1 MFTKLL
7 AIGIALLLGFGA
19 VGCSNEEVV
28 DENNNTQQEET
39 QSNPNLDKAYECIK
53 EVTKVEDEEGWEIIK
68 TNNEIALFYVV
79 DDKITN
85 QYSEKEL
92 KDFMEEQSID
102 KLPAAMQAMVEQN
115 GIDVEDIVFAAGIYH
130 KPDGEQL
137 MPIYI
142 AATNEAYNVDAIS
155 NFYK

>member
-19 VGCSNEEVV
+19 VGCSNEEVT
-28 DENNNTQQEET
+28 ENNNNTQQEEV

-92 KDFMEEQSID
+92 YAFMEEQSID

-142 AATNEAYNVDAIS
+142 ASTNEAYNVDAIS

>member
-19 VGCSNEEVV
+19 VGCSNEEVT
-28 DENNNTQQEET
+28 ENNNNNQQEEV

-79 DDKITN
+79 DGKITD

-92 KDFMEEQSID
+92 YAFMEEQGVD

-115 GIDVEDIVFAAGIYH
+115 GIDAEDIVFAAGIYH
-130 KPDGEQL
+130 KPDGKQL
-137 MPIYI
+137 MPLYI

>member
-1 MFTKLL
+1 MFTKI
-7 AIGIALLLGFGA
+7 IGLCLTILIGFGA
-19 VGCSNEEVV
+19 VGCSNEETV
-28 DENNNTQQEET
+28 DENNNTQQEEV
-39 QSNPNLDKAYECIK
+39 QSNTQVDKAYECIK

-68 TNNEIALFYVV
+68 TNNEVALFYVV

-92 KDFMEEQSID
+92 YDFIEEQGVD
-102 KLPAAMQAMVEQN
+102 KLPAAMQGMAEQT
-115 GIDVEDIVFAAGIYH
+115 GIDTDGIVFAAGIYH
-130 KPDGEQL
+130 KPDGKQL

>member
-19 VGCSNEEVV
+19 VGCSNEEVA
-28 DENNNTQQEET
+28 ENNNNQQEET
-39 QSNPNLDKAYECIK
+39 QSNPNLDKAYECVK
-53 EVTKVEDEEGWEIIK
+53 EVTKVETEDNWEIIK

-79 DDKITN
+79 NDKITN

-92 KDFMEEQSID
+92 YAFMEEQGID

-115 GIDVEDIVFAAGIYH
+115 GIDAEDIVFAAGIYH
-130 KPDGEQL
+130 KPDGKQL

-142 AATNEAYNVDAIS
+142 ASTNEAYNVNAIS

>member
-19 VGCSNEEVV
+19 VGCSNEEVT
-28 DENNNTQQEET
+28 ENNNTQQEEV

-85 QYSEKEL
+85 QYSEKDL
-92 KDFMEEQSID
+92 YAFMEEQGID

>member
-19 VGCSNEEVV
+19 VGCSNEEVA
-28 DENNNTQQEET
+28 ENNNTQQEEV

-53 EVTKVEDEEGWEIIK
+53 EVTKVEDEEDWEIIK

-79 DDKITN
+79 DGKITD

-92 KDFMEEQSID
+92 YAFMEEQGID

-115 GIDVEDIVFAAGIYH
+115 GIDAEDIVFAAGIYH

-142 AATNEAYNVDAIS
+142 VSTNEGYNVNAIS

>member
-19 VGCSNEEVV
+19 VGCSNEEVA
-28 DENNNTQQEET
+28 ENNNTQQEEV

-53 EVTKVEDEEGWEIIK
+53 EATKVEDEEDWEIIK

-79 DDKITN
+79 DGKITD

-92 KDFMEEQSID
+92 YAFMEEQGID

-115 GIDVEDIVFAAGIYH
+115 GIDAEDIVFAAGIYH

-142 AATNEAYNVDAIS
+142 VSTNEGYDVNAIS

>member
-19 VGCSNEEVV
+19 VGCSNEEVA
-28 DENNNTQQEET
+28 ENNNTQQEEVQT
-39 QSNPNLDKAYECIK
+39 NQNIDKAYECIK
-53 EVTKVEDEEGWEIIK
+53 EVTKVENEDNWEIIK

-92 KDFMEEQSID
+92 YAFMEEQGID

-115 GIDVEDIVFAAGIYH
+115 GIDTEDIVFAAGIYH

-142 AATNEAYNVDAIS
+142 AATNEGYNVDAIS

>member
-19 VGCSNEEVV
+19 VGCSNEEAV
-28 DENNNTQQEET
+28 DENNNTQQEEV
-39 QSNPNLDKAYECIK
+39 QSNPNLDEAYECVK
-53 EVTKVEDEEGWEIIK
+53 EVTKVEDEDNWEIIK
-68 TNNEIALFYVV
+68 TNNEIAIFYVV
-79 DDKITN
+79 DGKITD

-92 KDFMEEQSID
+92 YAFMEEQGID
-102 KLPAAMQAMVEQN
+102 KLPAAMQVMVEQN
-115 GIDVEDIVFAAGIYH
+115 NINTEGIVFAAGIYH
-130 KPDGEQL
+130 KPDGKQL

-155 NFYK
+155 NFYN